1 VRKESGEEGG
11 VDEEA
16 ELGEDRGEREVG
28 GRQRQRRSSSGG
40 GGEGDRGWWPEYTSG
55 QAPTIAWACPFA
67 LPVG

>member
-28 GRQRQRRSSSGG
+28 GRQRRS
-40 GGEGDRGWWPEYTSG
+40 
-55 QAPTIAWACPFA
+55 
-67 LPVG
+67 